1 MDYDSDRVDS
11 FLGVVTMKPLEY
23 LDACK
28 AALDI
33 ESDYALAKH
42 LGVTKATL
50 SNLRTGKAGIGE
62 ELAIS
67 IADILHI
74 DAFEIIA
81 AASMERAKSDRA
93 RALWASVQQR
103 ISSGFEVLLSLADQR
118 RSPALA

>member
-1 MDYDSDRVDS
+1 
-11 FLGVVTMKPLEY
+11 MKPLEY
-23 LDACK
+23 LDAAK

-42 LGVTKATL
+42 LGVTKGAV
-50 SNLRTGKAGIGE
+50 SAIRQGKAGIGE

-74 DAFEIIA
+74 DAFEIVA
-81 AASMERAKSDRA
+81 AASYERAKSPRA
-93 RALWASVQQR
+93 KALWESVQQR
-103 ISSGFEVLLSLADQR
+103 IASGFEVLLSRKGQR

>member
-1 MDYDSDRVDS
+1 
-11 FLGVVTMKPLEY
+11 MKPLEY
-23 LDACK
+23 LDAAK
-28 AALDI
+28 SALDI

-42 LGVTKATL
+42 LGVTKGAI
-50 SNLRTGKAGIGE
+50 SAIRQGKAGIGE

-74 DAFEIIA
+74 DAFEIVA
-81 AASMERAKSDRA
+81 AASFERAKSERA

-103 ISSGFEVLLSLADQR
+103 ISSGFEDLLDIMGQR